1 MNKDFIIA
9 QIIGLIAIIVLLISF
24 KKNKKEYL
32 LKYQIISSLLYA
44 VQYFFLKAFSGG
56 FINLICALRN
66 YIFNNYKEKRIPLYW
81 LIIIILLLVFFMSLT
96 YIGWI
101 SMFPMIG
108 VVMFSCALWIGD
120 LTLIRLIEV
129 IANILIAIYN
139 IYVGAYTALIAVIIE
154 IIGALT
160 AMIRFDIIKEKG
172 TK

>member
-1 MNKDFIIA
+1 MNREFLIA

-24 KKNKKEYL
+24 KKNNKEHL

-44 VQYFFLKAFSGG
+44 IQYFFLKAYSGG

-66 YIFNNYKEKRIPLYW
+66 YIFNHYKEKKIPLFW
-81 LIIIILLLVFFMSLT
+81 LIMILLLLIFFMSLT

-120 LTLIRLIEV
+120 LKLIRLIEFL
-129 IANILIAIYN
+129 ANILIAIYN

-154 IIGALT
+154 MLGALT
-160 AMIRFDIIKEKG
+160 AIIQFDILKRKDR
-172 TK
+172 